1 LKSLSKALETFFGQP
16 STLDSEGNIE
26 IPQDVTDTVL
36 HYVEEHSPT
45 MESTTVKLHD
55 ELVRIHKAS
64 ANDVT
69 FEIKFVECLRLLL
82 PCLVTIDVHKY
93 WFGYYGN
100 PALNSA
106 GQPNGLVRASRR
118 YILAV
123 MLQEDDVSGIEGD
136 SVQQKGAYNQI
147 SDTCCRWILEI
158 HLGISGWLEHIGSQ
172 DGIKSQERRRFIRMN
187 SKDLLIQLGQKKTK
201 MFLTILNEKVIVKE
215 SRIEALALLSL
226 FVSQQPPYLFTIQ
239 DTPLLESLYNCLLN
253 DISATALTI
262 ASNTLAMT
270 IPHICNILPEKLPM
284 LFSIYGRLACWHI
297 FEDEDRDDDSDDE
310 YEDKEEKE
318 EKKEAKNEQK
328 EQDVKKEGDG
338 KDLLGNG
345 GWDKLGHYF
354 NLEDDDRKP
363 SITPLFTFLYGL
375 FPANLISFLKKP
387 SKYLAKAN
395 FTLPFNDFWDEYEIV
410 AVSKPI
416 FELHV
421 LNPGLISNTVEGE
434 LHDSNRWSLLGSAT
448 DIASQCLSY
457 YNQGLG
463 ISPEHQPPEFKLPFS
478 ESPSVSNGQS
488 YLYSDFD
495 ADGIDPKDD
504 TKHGTSQD
512 DENTPVDLLDK
523 SVTSE
528 SSVYN
533 NFGKI
538 RHFADEG
545 DIEKRQ
551 VVAPSTQAM
560 DDLLSQHTRLFTK
573 DQQQKAPTPPP
584 LGNRHSIATISE
596 QEPSSTNDGYNES
609 YDSAAVAAA
618 AATATATARN
628 TSSSSRLRTR
638 SGTLSSPGFFPVAS
652 NNGRS
657 PNNSQV
663 STPGG
668 GGSGGSIDGGDFGG
682 SNQTSPRTSLAS
694 GQPPQL
700 SALDTQLSIAAGE
713 SRSGSIT
720 TGIEKPQDGSYEELK
735 GIVSFYQ
742 RELLLLKN
750 ELDFVSFIEQHSQYR
765 FKKMREKLSRKVV
778 NDESVR
784 HLVTVNSDLKKRLEQ
799 LRAELSQSQRNTKT
813 YRKERQKYENEII
826 KKSKEFRQNALDL
839 KQEKE
844 ELERSL
850 EGCKKEKTEL
860 SEKMISQE
868 VHISELELCLAEAQ
882 SQAELVSAYKQ
893 NLKQNEEKLQET
905 QHQLQE
911 TNSRT
916 IEDVNKSHL
925 EEQIASLRLENKSL
939 EAELAQQK
947 DRYQSIID
955 DLNHELSEREARP
968 HKTQADILEMLEQYK
983 QSSEKQ
989 YAKLQAAH
997 EDVSQRYVE
1006 IKTLYRKHVIGEED
1020 HRNRSLLGTDS
1031 PALNIVPE
1039 PETSLLGFE
1048 MHDPTGED
1056 AQHTH
1061 DSKKLGVKGPTYSR
1075 KHRPRGRSAV
1085 RSGNRSGT
1093 STSTSRSKSRT
1104 SAYRGVRI

>member
-1 LKSLSKALETFFGQP
+1 
-16 STLDSEGNIE
+16 
-26 IPQDVTDTVL
+26 
-36 HYVEEHSPT
+36 

-55 ELVRIHKAS
+55 ELVRIHRAS

-106 GQPNGLVRASRR
+106 GQPNGLVRASRKF
-118 YILAV
+118 ILAV
-123 MLQEDDVSGIEGD
+123 MLQEDDVGGPTDEDGK
-136 SVQQKGAYNQI
+136 QQKGVYSQI
-147 SDTCCRWILEI
+147 SDTYCRWILEI
-158 HLGISGWLEHIGSQ
+158 HLGISEWLEHISSH

-215 SRIEALALLSL
+215 WRIEALALLSL

-239 DTPLLESLYNCLLN
+239 ETPLLESLYNCLLN

-297 FEDEDRDDDSDDE
+297 FEDEERDDGNDGDGDE
-310 YEDKEEKE
+310 EDVAEDTEQEKE
-318 EKKEAKNEQK
+318 GREGGES
-328 EQDVKKEGDG
+328 EQDVKGEMVVGKE
-338 KDLLGNG
+338 LSEHW

-421 LNPGLISNTVEGE
+421 LNPGLISNTVEDE
-434 LHDSNRWSLLGSAT
+434 LNDSNRWSLLGSAT

-478 ESPSVSNGQS
+478 ESPSVSNGHS

-504 TKHGTSQD
+504 TNHATNRD
-512 DENTPVDLLDK
+512 DKDTPVDLLDK
-523 SVTSE
+523 SVISE

-538 RHFADEG
+538 SHFADEG

-573 DQQQKAPTPPP
+573 DQQKAPTPPP
-584 LGNRHSIATISE
+584 LGHRHSIATISE
-596 QEPSSTNDGYNES
+596 QEPPNTDDGHNNSSHGS

-618 AATATATARN
+618 AATARN
-628 TSSSSRLRTR
+628 ASSSSRLRTR

-668 GGSGGSIDGGDFGG
+668 DGSGGSVDGGDTGG

-700 SALDTQLSIAAGE
+700 NALDTQLSIAAGE
-713 SRSGSIT
+713 SRSSSIT
-720 TGIEKPQDGSYEELK
+720 TGIEKPQDGSYGELK

-844 ELERSL
+844 ELEREL
-850 EGCKKEKTEL
+850 EGCKKEKSEL
-860 SEKMISQE
+860 SEKMTSQE
-868 VHISELELCLAEAQ
+868 VRISKLELCLAEAQ
-882 SQAELVSAYKQ
+882 SQAELVAAYKQ

-916 IEDVNKSHL
+916 IEDVTKSHL
-925 EEQIASLRLENKSL
+925 EEQIASLRLENESL
-939 EAELAQQK
+939 EAELTQQK
-947 DRYQSIID
+947 TRYQSIID

-968 HKTQADILEMLEQYK
+968 HKAQTDILEMLEKYK
-983 QSSEKQ
+983 QSSEKE

-1006 IKTLYRKHVIGEED
+1006 MKTLYRKHVIGEEEQQ
-1020 HRNRSLLGTDS
+1020 NRSLLGTDS
-1031 PALNIVPE
+1031 STSNVIAE

-1048 MHDPTGED
+1048 MHDPAGED
-1056 AQHTH
+1056 SQHPH

-1075 KHRPRGRSAV
+1075 KHRPRGRTTV

-1104 SAYRGVRI
+1104 SAYRGVHM

>member
-1 LKSLSKALETFFGQP
+1 MKSLSKALETFFGQP
-16 STLDSEGNIE
+16 STLDSAGNIE

-106 GQPNGLVRASRR
+106 GQPTGLVNASRR
-118 YILAV
+118 FILAV
-123 MLQEDDVSGIEGD
+123 MLQGDNGHGTEVEGE
-136 SVQQKGAYNQI
+136 QQVEVYGQI
-147 SDTCCRWILEI
+147 SDMYCRWILEI
-158 HLGISGWLEHIGSQ
+158 HLGTSQWLEHISSQ

-201 MFLTILNEKVIVKE
+201 MFLTILNEKVVVKE

-226 FVSQQPPYLFTIQ
+226 FVSQQPLYLFTIQ

-297 FEDEDRDDDSDDE
+297 FEDEEKDDDDDDDE
-310 YEDKEEKE
+310 EDENAEEAKSEQQEEDKESEKQSEKE
-318 EKKEAKNEQK
+318 
-328 EQDVKKEGDG
+328 
-338 KDLLGNG
+338 LLRNG
-345 GWDKLGHYF
+345 GWEKLGHYF

-387 SKYLAKAN
+387 MKYLAKAN
-395 FTLPFNDFWDEYEIV
+395 FSLPFNDFWDEYEIV

-421 LNPGLISNTVEGE
+421 LNPGLISNTAEDE

-478 ESPSVSNGQS
+478 QSPSISNGQS

-504 TKHGTSQD
+504 TKYGNQD
-512 DENTPVDLLDK
+512 DENTPVDILDK

-528 SSVYN
+528 ASVYN

-573 DQQQKAPTPPP
+573 DEQQKAPTPPP
-584 LGNRHSIATISE
+584 LGHRHSIATISE
-596 QEPSSTNDGYNES
+596 QETPSNGDGYNKSHGS
-609 YDSAAVAAA
+609 YDSAAVRP
-618 AATATATARN
+618 ATVTAR
-628 TSSSSRLRTR
+628 TSSSSSRLRTR

-652 NNGRS
+652 NNSRS

-668 GGSGGSIDGGDFGG
+668 GGSGGSVDGGDAGG

-694 GQPPQL
+694 GQPSQL
-700 SALDTQLSIAAGE
+700 NALDTQLSIAAGE

-720 TGIEKPQDGSYEELK
+720 TGIEKPQDGSYDELK

-839 KQEKE
+839 KQGKE
-844 ELERSL
+844 ELERAL
-850 EGCKKEKTEL
+850 EDCKKEKSEL
-860 SEKMISQE
+860 SETMISQE
-868 VHISELELCLAEAQ
+868 VRISKLELCLAEAQ

-893 NLKQNEEKLQET
+893 NLKQNEEKLQEA
-905 QHQLQE
+905 QNQLQE
-911 TNSRT
+911 TSIRT
-916 IEDVNKSHL
+916 IEEVTKSHL
-925 EEQIASLRLENKSL
+925 EEQVASLRLENESL
-939 EAELAQQK
+939 EADLSQQK
-947 DRYQSIID
+947 TRYQSVID
-955 DLNHELSEREARP
+955 DLNHELSERESRP
-968 HKTQADILEMLEQYK
+968 HKAQADILEMLEKYK

-989 YAKLQAAH
+989 YAQLQAAH
-997 EDVSQRYVE
+997 EDVSRRYVE
-1006 IKTLYRKHVIGEED
+1006 MKTLYRKYVIGEEE
-1020 HRNRSLLGTDS
+1020 RQNRSLLGTDT
-1031 PALNIVPE
+1031 PASNVVIPE

-1048 MHDPTGED
+1048 MHDPAGDE
-1056 AQHTH
+1056 AQHPH
-1061 DSKKLGVKGPTYSR
+1061 DSKTLGVKGPTYSR

-1085 RSGNRSGT
+1085 RSANHSGT

-1104 SAYRGVRI
+1104 SAYRGVRM